1 MFPPDCTKAVAVYH
15 LPSTSG
21 QKQPY
26 PGTADATITAAFLPL
41 DRKEHALEGGDYVDP
56 FELYA
61 DPAADIRVGDKLVI
75 DATTYFVKKVFNA
88 SYFGGLRHKRVS
100 ISSRE

>member
-1 MFPPDCTKAVAVYH
+1 MP
-15 LPSTSG
+15 
-21 QKQPY
+21 
-26 PGTADATITAAFLPL
+26 I
-41 DRKEHALEGGDYVDP
+41 
-56 FELYA
+56 
-61 DPAADIRVGDKLVI
+61 PAADIRVGDKLVI